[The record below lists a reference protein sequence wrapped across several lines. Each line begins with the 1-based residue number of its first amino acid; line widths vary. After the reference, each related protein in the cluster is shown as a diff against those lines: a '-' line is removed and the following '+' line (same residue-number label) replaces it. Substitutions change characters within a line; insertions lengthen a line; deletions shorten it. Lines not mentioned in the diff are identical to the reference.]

1 MEHSWAWLVYT
12 AAITVVTFLAGV
24 RFFMRAESETMDK
37 I

>member
-1 MEHSWAWLVYT
+1 MAV
-12 AAITVVTFLAGV
+12 TVVTFFAGV